1 MKILSLGGGLLF
13 CPHAIYRRSC
23 RAYDDAGPYD
33 DARAGA
39 AMMIDGKFTA
49 KERSYLASLPAVKSV
64 SASHIRYTDQF
75 RVECMCRYR
84 AGESPAAIF
93 REAGLDPKP
102 IGYKRVERCIARWKR
117 RQDKEAKSGKRTG
130 PYALDADDLRILEHG
145 NLTQS
150 EWGSPNAG
158 DSEEGLSQLARAQLA
173 INERDLLIARQAL
186 RIDELERVLRQFVE
200 R

>member
-1 MKILSLGGGLLF
+1 MIRNLSGTSAWNVASPDGNGG
-13 CPHAIYRRSC
+13 
-23 RAYDDAGPYD
+23 
-33 DARAGA
+33 
-39 AMMIDGKFTA
+39 
-49 KERSYLASLPAVKSV
+49 
-64 SASHIRYTDQF
+64 
-75 RVECMCRYR
+75 
-84 AGESPAAIF
+84 
-93 REAGLDPKP
+93 
-102 IGYKRVERCIARWKR
+102 
-117 RQDKEAKSGKRTG
+117 KEAKSGKRTG

>member
-1 MKILSLGGGLLF
+1 MHPIF
-13 CPHAIYRRSC
+13 AI
-23 RAYDDAGPYD
+23 P
-33 DARAGA
+33 
-39 AMMIDGKFTA
+39 TN
-49 KERSYLASLPAVKSV
+49 SV
-64 SASHIRYTDQF
+64 SNACAVTVRGSRLRLSSVRQVLIRNLSGTSAWNVASPDGNVGKI
-75 RVECMCRYR
+75 
-84 AGESPAAIF
+84 
-93 REAGLDPKP
+93 
-102 IGYKRVERCIARWKR
+102 
-117 RQDKEAKSGKRTG
+117 KEAKSGKRTS